1 MDYQE
6 VIKNARENIGPY
18 CKACPV
24 CNGAACGSTM
34 PGPGAKGTGKLAM
47 RNYEKWQEIR
57 INMDTI
63 YGQKA
68 ISTQTELFGK
78 TFSYPVFA
86 GPVGAVKLHYGEKYA
101 DQEYNE
107 ILLRGCAEKGI
118 AAFTGDGTDY
128 NVMI

>member
-6 VIKNARENIGPY
+6 VIRNARGNIGPY

-24 CNGAACGSTM
+24 CNGIACGSTM

-63 YGQKA
+63 CEQRP
-68 ISTQTELFGK
+68 ICIQTELFGK
-78 TFSYPVFA
+78 TFSYPFFA
-86 GPVGAVKLHYGEKYA
+86 GPVGAVKLHYGEI
-101 DQEYNE
+101 Q
-107 ILLRGCAEKGI
+107 IRSI
-118 AAFTGDGTDY
+118 MRSFSGDVRRKELPRSQGT
-128 NVMI
+128 VQITM